1 MEIRAEIIKIKGN
14 QTAKI
19 EGIKIENMTEEDLR
33 PIELETMFELKK
45 NIQEALKEQQEN
57 KYKKAFTK
65 IDYTERETRKLE
77 QEKIKVIIEK
87 SNAKLE
93 DHVEKA

>member
-1 MEIRAEIIKIKGN
+1 
-14 QTAKI
+14 
-19 EGIKIENMTEEDLR
+19 
-33 PIELETMFELKK
+33 MFELKK

-65 IDYTERETRKLE
+65 IDYTERETRKIE

-93 DHVEKA
+93 DHVEKAQALFQEELAKKKVLSAAKEFKV